1 MSNARKLKKEW
12 MSVKKWSR
20 SKISFFLG
28 SSPEPSLIWCCLWNL
43 SQELLNLL
51 LKCRVN
57 WMDGAWSQL
66 EEGCIRLRQLLCKSV
81 PKGQVNIGS
90 IHPKMKQEPGINVQL
105 FHRFFIIN
113 VKLDRQQCNAQQITV
128 WMDNTIRLFGPIDH
142 ILIILFFYLGID
154 GLIKEKWIWCVLH
167 TIDKLFLGMI
177 SYSILDYISNFRI
190 RLLLTLSNSTVRE
203 H

>member
-1 MSNARKLKKEW
+1 MDVSEKVIQIKNLFLLRKF
-12 MSVKKWSR
+12 SR
-20 SKISFFLG
+20 TFTD
-28 SSPEPSLIWCCLWNL
+28 WCCLWNL

-66 EEGCIRLRQLLCKSV
+66 EEGCIHFRQLLCKSV

-105 FHRFFIIN
+105 FHKFFIIN
-113 VKLDRQQCNAQQITV
+113 VKPDRQQCNAQQIT
-128 WMDNTIRLFGPIDH
+128 L
-142 ILIILFFYLGID
+142 
-154 GLIKEKWIWCVLH
+154 LH
-167 TIDKLFLGMI
+167 TIDKLFLEMI